1 MRTGRTPAPIVAPP
15 PIPRADGD
23 RAEAVAA
30 RPPSAVLEITDR
42 VAAVAG
48 EIAQP
53 ALAAGEAA
61 VVAEV
66 GEAAAAASAAVVSVA
81 AVAGGNHR
89 ARFGYLLRCS
99 RKLGRQP

>member
-1 MRTGRTPAPIVAPP
+1 MRTGKTPAKLVATTPMPP
-15 PIPRADGD
+15 ADGD
-23 RAEAVAA
+23 RVEAAA
-30 RPPSAVLEITDR
+30 VRRPSAALEITDR
-42 VAAVAG
+42 VVAVAG
-48 EIAQP
+48 EIARP

-61 VVAEV
+61 VAAEAGAVAV
-66 GEAAAAASAAVVSVA
+66 AASAAVVSVA